1 MNLAFKTSLRPRHPL
16 PSSNPS
22 VLHPLHT
29 RSASSAAK
37 WRLFILDCGI
47 DSSPLCMRISVRV
60 FSPYVRAGQTEK
72 HEGSDGWARRGQKEK
87 EDGGVRYWNFEI
99 DSRWRLR
106 YNRCSLLLRVR
117 DFSGLFRGFFPFD
130 WRAPGYWKGFG
141 EFEGAAVRGWN
152 RVAYERRDWLRS
164 RNLRVHRCF

>member
-87 EDGGVRYWNFEI
+87 EDGGVRY
-99 DSRWRLR
+99 
-106 YNRCSLLLRVR
+106 
-117 DFSGLFRGFFPFD
+117 
-130 WRAPGYWKGFG
+130 
-141 EFEGAAVRGWN
+141 
-152 RVAYERRDWLRS
+152 
-164 RNLRVHRCF
+164 